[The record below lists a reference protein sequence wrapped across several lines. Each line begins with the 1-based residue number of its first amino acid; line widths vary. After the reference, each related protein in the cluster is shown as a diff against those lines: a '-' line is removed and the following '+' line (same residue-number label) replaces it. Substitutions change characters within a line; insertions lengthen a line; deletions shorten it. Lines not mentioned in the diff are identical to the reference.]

1 MAMARWQCP
10 RCGEEMNPHAEK
22 LVYAE
27 GAAEL
32 LEEIHACPRC
42 GNVESRRVAL
52 AGSVGRGQDRVSLAP

>member
-1 MAMARWQCP
+1 MMARVDCP
-10 RCGEEMNPHAEK
+10 RCGAAMNRHAEK

-42 GNVESRRVAL
+42 GNVESRVAL
-52 AGSVGRGQDRVSLAP
+52 AGSPGRAQDRVTPAP